1 MVGDEEILDVVEP
14 HRDDLDE
21 AAKELVNAANRS
33 GGEDNITVV
42 FFEVVEDGA
51 RAAAPGETKPM
62 PALDVVPPP
71 QADEDTLTELDRVPA
86 IDTMVVPPE
95 EARAMAAGTSADG
108 TPGLFAE
115 EEREAKPHL
124 GVQAA
129 RVIIALAVIAG
140 LLLLVFWLFGQ
151 SQ

>member
-1 MVGDEEILDVVEP
+1 MVADEEILDVVGP
-14 HRDDLDE
+14 HREDLEE
-21 AAKELVNAANRS
+21 AARELVNAANRS

-51 RAAAPGETKPM
+51 QAAAPSETKPM
-62 PALDVVPPP
+62 PALGVVPPP
-71 QADEDTLTELDRVPA
+71 QADEDTLTEVDRVPA

-95 EARAMAAGTSADG
+95 EARGMATSADG
-108 TPGLFAE
+108 APGPFAR
-115 EEREAKPHL
+115 EEREPKPHF

-129 RVIIALAVIAG
+129 RIVIALAVIAG
-140 LLLLVFWLFGQ
+140 LLLLVIWLFGQ

>member
-1 MVGDEEILDVVEP
+1 
-14 HRDDLDE
+14 
-21 AAKELVNAANRS
+21 
-33 GGEDNITVV
+33 
-42 FFEVVEDGA
+42 
-51 RAAAPGETKPM
+51 M

-71 QADEDTLTELDRVPA
+71 QVDEDTLTELDRVPA

-95 EARAMAAGTSADG
+95 QARAMATSADG
-108 TPGLFAE
+108 APGLFAE
-115 EEREAKPHL
+115 EEREPKPHL

-140 LLLLVFWLFGQ
+140 LLLLVIWLFGQ

>member
-1 MVGDEEILDVVEP
+1 MVGDEEIFDVVEP
-14 HRDDLDE
+14 RREDLAG
-21 AAKELVNAANRS
+21 AAKELVAAANRS

-62 PALDVVPPP
+62 PALGAVPPP
-71 QADEDTLTELDRVPA
+71 QTDEDTLTELDRVPA
-86 IDTMVVPPE
+86 IDTMIVPPE
-95 EARAMAAGTSADG
+95 EARAMATSADVA
-108 TPGLFAE
+108 PGVFAE
-115 EEREAKPHL
+115 EEREPRPHL

-129 RVIIALAVIAG
+129 RVIIALGVIAG
-140 LLLLVFWLFGQ
+140 LLLLVIWLFGQ

>member
-51 RAAAPGETKPM
+51 PAAAPGRDQ
-62 PALDVVPPP
+62 ADAGARRRAPP

-95 EARAMAAGTSADG
+95 QARAMAGTRADG
-108 TPGLFAE
+108 DSRPLRRGGA
-115 EEREAKPHL
+115 
-124 GVQAA
+124 
-129 RVIIALAVIAG
+129 
-140 LLLLVFWLFGQ
+140 
-151 SQ
+151 

>member
-14 HRDDLDE
+14 RREDLDE
-21 AAKELVNAANRS
+21 AAKELVAAANRS

-51 RAAAPGETKPM
+51 QAAAPGETKPM

-86 IDTMVVPPE
+86 IDTMVVPPD
-95 EARAMAAGTSADG
+95 EARAMARTSADG
-108 TPGLFAE
+108 APGLFAE

-140 LLLLVFWLFGQ
+140 LLLLVIWLFGQ